1 MKVQFRSALF
11 VLVIAACGG
20 GDEPKSVS
28 VAPWDY
34 LPKTVD
40 TAPVVDTQVVRETKV
55 PIVEIP
61 ATPSSQSGLDEVLE
75 LAKKE
80 PKKAEHQIEL
90 ARIYISMNERGKAI
104 SAANK
109 AIKLAPSSSQAWNT
123 KGRAELTAH
132 NYENAIEAFTKA
144 VDLNSDNAFAWN
156 NLGYTELLL
165 KRYEDAAEHLMEATT
180 KKDAT
185 GYMFNNLGTAL
196 EHLDQLDDAR
206 MAYEAGGKLGSS
218 AATASR
224 KRLEGVDSIAV
235 VATSEAE
242 AKTYD
247 VNDEVPEPE
256 GSTVEEPEV
265 NDTADDPDDNATH

>member
-20 GDEPKSVS
+20 GEEAKPVAA
-28 VAPWDY
+28 APWDF
-34 LPKTVD
+34 LPKAVESIE
-40 TAPVVDTQVVRETKV
+40 PTQTNIVETKA
-55 PIVEIP
+55 PIVEIA
-61 ATPSSQSGLDEVLE
+61 ATPSKLDEVLA

-90 ARIYISMNERGKAI
+90 ARIYVSMNERGKAI

-109 AIKLAPSSSQAWNT
+109 AIKLAPTSSQAWNT

-144 VDLNSDNAFAWN
+144 VDLNPDNAFAWN

-165 KRYEDAAEHLMEATT
+165 KRYEDAAEHLAEATT

-206 MAYEAGGKLGSS
+206 MAYEAGGKLGSP
-218 AATASR
+218 AAAASR

-235 VATSEAE
+235 VAKSAE
-242 AKTYD
+242 PEVKTYD

-256 GSTVEEPEV
+256 GTTVEEPEV
-265 NDTADDPDDNATH
+265 NEGEDPDDNATH